1 MVPTAYLKDHINI
14 TNHTTA
20 TLTARTF
27 TAVHTTKHKQKII
40 SKVPKKNEWLLSNVQ
55 QEKVENITS
64 NF

>member
-27 TAVHTTKHKQKII
+27 TAVHTTKTTKHKQKII
-40 SKVPKKNEWLLSNVQ
+40 SKVQKK
-55 QEKVENITS
+55 TS
-64 NF
+64 GCFQMYSKRK